1 MGHIQEES
9 GEEEM
14 YENPFNFSKPA
25 RAKDFYNRNVGT
37 EQAFGFIRKLQSF
50 SIVGERRLGKTSLME
65 HILSEDVFRGHDI
78 DSKKHVIIYL
88 NMSDLVKI
96 TKETLIGTIVE
107 RIGKETKTEIESAD
121 IFEKFDV
128 SLRKLALNGKN
139 LIIAL
144 DEFETIESILDDHF
158 SHWLRAIFQ
167 RPYYMLITASQKTV
181 GGIEPSSMGS
191 PLFNIFGNLF
201 LGLFTREETENM
213 VREMFKRG
221 NEELDEAAISFLADL
236 SGGNPYLI
244 QLLGFH
250 YYEERRTNKEVDG
263 DKFEDKMLDHLE
275 DQFRG
280 YWRHLSDEEK
290 NFLLKIEDQSDDRV
304 GYVLE
309 RKGYLVKKEG
319 KLRIFSPLFKR
330 FVETENSSND
340 LQLEAKVEKRR
351 KQEIAGIPKWIRII
365 LSLFAAF
372 IIGVISNLVAP
383 HIQEWLNFYPG
394 FIRVF
399 SSDIYFLSLM
409 FSVLALIIA
418 FIALLKLCQENTS

>member
-1 MGHIQEES
+1 MH
-9 GEEEM
+9 
-14 YENPFNFSKPA
+14 ENPFNFSKPV
-25 RAKDFYNRNVGT
+25 RAEGFFSRKEEIET
-37 EQAFGFIRKLQSF
+37 AFGFIKKLQSF
-50 SIVGERRLGKTSLME
+50 SIVGERRIGKTSFMG
-65 HILSEDVFRGHDI
+65 HILSEDIFRDHGMDP
-78 DSKKHVIIYL
+78 KKHIIIYL